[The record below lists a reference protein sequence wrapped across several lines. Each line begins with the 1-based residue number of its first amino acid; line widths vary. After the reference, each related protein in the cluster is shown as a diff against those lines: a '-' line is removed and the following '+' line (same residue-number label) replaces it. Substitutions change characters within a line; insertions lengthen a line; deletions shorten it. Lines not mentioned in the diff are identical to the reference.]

1 MICSQI
7 YSRGEAVPYD
17 ADSIKHMVPGT
28 SVKAVRRIIEQL
40 IKKKKITLIPS
51 NSGVEVSQLLVNRC
65 VRELERSS
73 SRMTTLQHNGNKGAR
88 PSKENNDLAKPD
100 GFPVGLQ
107 DEKPKS
113 ALAREPSTI
122 NHQPSTINEQ
132 ETGGGKV
139 KDKGDKETLEIPAFL
154 DRRPARKSDTSDV
167 KKSIDENI

>member
-1 MICSQI
+1 MCSNLYDDGQYWMICSQI

-113 ALAREPSTI
+113 AL
-122 NHQPSTINEQ
+122 
-132 ETGGGKV
+132 GGGKV
-139 KDKGDKETLEIPAFL
+139 KDKGDKETLESPAFL